1 MNKAEDLWNILT
13 WLGVER
19 RSFYSFRNAYCT
31 MGGFGGYKVIGYK
44 NLDKISFTNAEVSDH
59 GYGLEVNGK
68 SLEDIIS
75 TALGTKVKGNGGYGS
90 GLPSFSS
97 NSCDVTVTINP
108 HDKECDIETEDN
120 VWHSVEEMEAEK
132 SEQFQEENAEA
143 DPEK

>member
-1 MNKAEDLWNILT
+1 ML
-13 WLGVER
+13 
-19 RSFYSFRNAYCT
+19 
-31 MGGFGGYKVIGYK
+31 
-44 NLDKISFTNAEVSDH
+44 KISFTNAEVSDH

-75 TALGTKVKGNGGYGS
+75 TALGTKLKGNGGYGS
-90 GLPSFSS
+90 GLPSFNS
-97 NSCDVTVTINP
+97 NSCDVTVIINT
-108 HDKECDIETEDN
+108 HNSICEIETEDN

>member
-1 MNKAEDLWNILT
+1 ML
-13 WLGVER
+13 
-19 RSFYSFRNAYCT
+19 
-31 MGGFGGYKVIGYK
+31 
-44 NLDKISFTNAEVSDH
+44 KISFTNAEVSDH

-97 NSCDVTVTINP
+97 NSCDVMVTINP
-108 HDKECDIETEDN
+108 HDKECEIDN

-143 DPEK
+143 DPEE

>member
-1 MNKAEDLWNILT
+1 MCTFCHNVLPPYINFISSI
-13 WLGVER
+13 G
-19 RSFYSFRNAYCT
+19 RSHLYFVLFIYYHQ
-31 MGGFGGYKVIGYK
+31 
-44 NLDKISFTNAEVSDH
+44 SDH

-108 HDKECDIETEDN
+108 HDKECEIETEDN

>member
-1 MNKAEDLWNILT
+1 ML
-13 WLGVER
+13 
-19 RSFYSFRNAYCT
+19 
-31 MGGFGGYKVIGYK
+31 
-44 NLDKISFTNAEVSDH
+44 KISFTNAEVSDH

-97 NSCDVTVTINP
+97 NSCDVTVAINP
-108 HDKECDIETEDN
+108 HDKECEIETEDN

-132 SEQFQEENAEA
+132 SE
-143 DPEK
+143 